1 MVNISKQDTSNLSE
15 IINQSLDVLN
25 DISIT
30 IEALSPVLLT
40 NYSDDH
46 LYIEEEPFNSLLDHK
61 KYLIEKYVR
70 QSSFTKR
77 IENLESAQQR
87 MKLLMKS
94 LPSTPQSMATSL
106 KPQKKPSMTDTHE
119 QLMNKSVQEKP
130 TNNQIE
136 LEKLCMAKDQELQ
149 LKIQELK
156 QMDAKLRE
164 LQNENNKN
172 KTEIVELNNLV
183 SPLFHCCVLHSQLR
197 YQRWQQKNICS
208 NLHHQPHLTS
218 RTS

>member
-30 IEALSPVLLT
+30 LESLSPVLST

-46 LYIEEEPFNSLLDHK
+46 LYIEEEPFNTLLDHK
-61 KYLIEKYVR
+61 KYLIDKYVR

-106 KPQKKPSMTDTHE
+106 KPQKKPSMTDVPE
-119 QLMNKSVQEKP
+119 QHMNKSVKEKP

-136 LEKLCMAKDQELQ
+136 LEKL
-149 LKIQELK
+149 
-156 QMDAKLRE
+156 
-164 LQNENNKN
+164 
-172 KTEIVELNNLV
+172 
-183 SPLFHCCVLHSQLR
+183 
-197 YQRWQQKNICS
+197 
-208 NLHHQPHLTS
+208 
-218 RTS
+218 

>member
-30 IEALSPVLLT
+30 IESLSPVLST

-46 LYIEEEPFNSLLDHK
+46 LYIEEEPFNTLLDHK
-61 KYLIEKYVR
+61 KYLIDKYVR

-106 KPQKKPSMTDTHE
+106 KPQKKPSMTDAPE

-136 LEKLCMAKDQELQ
+136 LEKLWKVKEQELQ
-149 LKIQELK
+149 QKIQELK
-156 QMDAKLRE
+156 LMDAKLKE
-164 LQNENNKN
+164 LQKENDRNR
-172 KTEIVELNNLV
+172 TEIAELNNLV
-183 SPLFHCCVLHSQLR
+183 GR
-197 YQRWQQKNICS
+197 YSIVS
-208 NLHHQPHLTS
+208 NLKL
-218 RTS
+218 